1 MQKLDNAALI
11 DSISAG
17 VLGAA
22 PQQAPAG
29 QAPQQ
34 APAGEKPT
42 EKTAIEKAQ
51 SKLAPKGADQMSGD
65 EAVQFIKVGD
75 REMTQEQIL
84 GTMGRYKDLNYRWQ
98 SEVAPMKG
106 VLDLAKNLLEAAK
119 QSGAEAKPEDAVKF
133 IQSAVDA
140 YAKNP
145 QFGSK
150 QGKANA
156 ENNES
161 PDGDDEYSSW
171 EKENAVKL
179 PPGLKETR
187 QSVQSMQ
194 QQMAQ
199 LMQMM
204 QQMAQGGAQQGQQD
218 RQHAQQQLQQGQHL
232 QSQAAVGMVRNN
244 LTQTFSAMQL
254 PIDEQTKADF
264 RMFAMQRGYDFP
276 DFIDPELTAIVVK
289 DYKANK
295 DAPEMERLR
304 AIHTKRQAFTGAA
317 DQTPGG
323 AGGSVAPAGDP
334 MLSSM
339 ISSAMGRRGMA

>member
-1 MQKLDNAALI
+1 MPALDNSQLI
-11 DSISAG
+11 DSIASG

-22 PQQAPAG
+22 PQAAAPQGQAPA
-29 QAPQQ
+29 QQ
-34 APAGEKPT
+34 APAADKAT

-51 SKLAPKGADQMSGD
+51 SKLSPKGADQMSSD
-65 EAVQFIKVGD
+65 ESVQFIKVGD

-84 GTMGRYKDLNYRWQ
+84 GTMGRYKDLNYKWQ

-106 VLDLAKNLLEAAK
+106 VLDLAKNLLAAAK
-119 QSGAEAKPEDAVKF
+119 QSGADAKPEDAVKF

-145 QFGSK
+145 QFGAQK
-150 QGKANA
+150 DAQQKPDG
-156 ENNES
+156 
-161 PDGDDEYSSW
+161 DGDDEYSSW

-179 PPGLKETR
+179 PPGLKEMRNTN
-187 QSVQSMQ
+187 QQLQTQMQ
-194 QQMAQ
+194 Q
-199 LMQMM
+199 LMQMV
-204 QQMAQGGAQQGQQD
+204 QQLAQGGPQGQQA
-218 RQHAQQQLQQGQHL
+218 QQVAQQQLQQGQQL

-244 LTQTFSAMQL
+244 LAQTFSAMQL
-254 PIDEQTKADF
+254 PMDDQTKADF

-304 AIHTKRQAFTGAA
+304 AIHARRQAFTGAT

-323 AGGSVAPAGDP
+323 AAGSPTPAADP
-334 MLSSM
+334 MLAGM